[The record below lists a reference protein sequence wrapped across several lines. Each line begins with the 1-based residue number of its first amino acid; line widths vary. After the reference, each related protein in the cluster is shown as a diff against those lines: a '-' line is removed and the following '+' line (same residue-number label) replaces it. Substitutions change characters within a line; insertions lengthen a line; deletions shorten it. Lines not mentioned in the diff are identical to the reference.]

1 MNESTGNGGHILI
14 KNSIQSKNNLYQLV
28 VFSIDELRYAL
39 PLPAIERIVRVVE
52 ITPLP
57 KAPDIVLGVVDV
69 QGQIIPV
76 INIRSRFG
84 LPEREMNLN
93 DQLVIARA
101 SEQSVALLVNA
112 VSGVVEC
119 PEEEVVTVEEI
130 IPGTE
135 YVTGIIKRD
144 EGMILVLDLDTIL
157 SFEEVKSLGKA
168 MKKTQRGKK

>member
-1 MNESTGNGGHILI
+1 MSN
-14 KNSIQSKNNLYQLV
+14 QYV

-57 KAPDIVLGVVDV
+57 KAPDIVPGVVDV

-84 LPEREMNLN
+84 LHEREMNLN

-101 SEQSVALLVNA
+101 SKQSVALLVDA
-112 VSGVVEC
+112 VSGVVEY
-119 PEEEVVTVEEI
+119 PEEEVVTAEEI
-130 IPGTE
+130 IRGTE
-135 YVTGIIKRD
+135 YVTGIIKQD
-144 EGMILVLDLDTIL
+144 EGMILVLDLGTIL
-157 SFEEVKSLGKA
+157 SFEEKKSLGKA
-168 MKKTQRGKK
+168 LNITQRGKK